1 VHIIR
6 VVQQTK
12 GHSERFV
19 EEENTAKE
27 IMEQNQLKF
36 TSVELHSQ
44 GTTAKAK
51 KQFFSTRQTRGDQNT
66 TSSMGTENVVLPDA
80 AFLRKVLDKLMVED
94 PNPKGNAPVNSMYD
108 IVPVAHRM
116 TYPRL
121 HPLCVQWHFI
131 GGTCHRALSNSLR
144 RIAILRIHQV
154 LTTILLKGKQ
164 FSLLC
169 GS

>member
-94 PNPKGNAPVNSMYD
+94 PNPKGNAPVP
-108 IVPVAHRM
+108 I
-116 TYPRL
+116 L
-121 HPLCVQWHFI
+121 HMVQYF
-131 GGTCHRALSNSLR
+131 LD
-144 RIAILRIHQV
+144 
-154 LTTILLKGKQ
+154 
-164 FSLLC
+164 
-169 GS
+169 